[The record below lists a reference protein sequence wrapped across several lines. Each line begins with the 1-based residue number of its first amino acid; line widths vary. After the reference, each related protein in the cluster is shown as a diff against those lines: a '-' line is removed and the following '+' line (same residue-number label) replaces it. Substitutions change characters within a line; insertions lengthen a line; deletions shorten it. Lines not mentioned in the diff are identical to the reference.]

1 MQEALPTMGRLL
13 IGLGVVLIFAGSLL
27 LILPR
32 IPIDNI
38 PGNLRWNRP
47 GMSVHIPLGTMAA
60 VSIVLTVILNAVLY
74 LFRRWG

>member
-1 MQEALPTMGRLL
+1 MENALPTMGRLL
-13 IGLGVVLIFAGSLL
+13 IGLGVVLILAGGLL
-27 LILPR
+27 LILSR
-32 IPIDNI
+32 MPIDNM

-47 GMSVHIPLGTMAA
+47 GISVHIPLGTMVA

>member
-13 IGLGVVLIFAGSLL
+13 IGLGVVLIITGGLL

-38 PGNLRWNRP
+38 PDNLRWNRP
-47 GMSVHIPLGTMAA
+47 GMSVHVPLDTMVA

>member
-1 MQEALPTMGRLL
+1 MAEALPTMGRLL
-13 IGLGVVLIFAGSLL
+13 IGLGIVLILTGGLL

-38 PGNLRWNRP
+38 PGNLRWNRS
-47 GMSVHIPLGTMAA
+47 GTSVHIPLGTMVA
-60 VSIVLTVILNAVLY
+60 VSIVLTVLLNAVPY

>member
-1 MQEALPTMGRLL
+1 MEEALPTMGRVL
-13 IGLGVVLIFAGSLL
+13 IGLGVVLILAGSLL

-32 IPIDNI
+32 IPIDTI

-47 GMSVHIPLGTMAA
+47 DISVHIPLGTMVA

-74 LFRRWG
+74 LLRRWG